1 MSKMICESKSTM
13 LPRWDDA
20 DFQNGTAC
28 IVEYSRQLMDQA
40 RKESCGKDVLC
51 REGTWQVFEIITD
64 IANGKTEGQELE
76 LIRELLIMIS
86 ENGSCEMSTSAAA
99 GCLGLMDKYQE
110 EWELHTR
117 RKRCTNLIC
126 KSSYILYLD
135 PELCDGC
142 EKCVE
147 ACPIGA
153 IAGGEAMIHVL
164 DTRNCD
170 KCGKCI
176 PACPKRA
183 VKKIAVGGLKPKLP
197 ATPIPVGTFS
207 GKERGEEGGSMRRRR
222 RGE

>member
-13 LPRWDDA
+13 LPRWDDTA
-20 DFQNGTAC
+20 FEQGTAC

-51 REGTWQVFEIITD
+51 REGTWQVAEIITD
-64 IANGKTEGQELE
+64 ITNGKTEGQELE
-76 LIRELLIMIS
+76 LIRELLALIS
-86 ENGSCEMSTSAAA
+86 ENGSCEMSTAAA
-99 GCLGLMDKYQE
+99 AMCLGLMDRYQE

-117 RKRCTNLIC
+117 RKRCKNLIC
-126 KSSYILYLD
+126 KPSYVLYID

-142 EKCVE
+142 TKCMD

-153 IAGGEAMIHVL
+153 IAGDESMIHVL
-164 DTRNCD
+164 DAETCD

-176 PACPKRA
+176 SVCPKGA
-183 VKKIAVGGLKPKLP
+183 VKKIAAGGLKPRLP
-197 ATPIPVGTFS
+197 ASPIPVGTFTVT
-207 GKERGEEGGSMRRRR
+207 GGGEEGGSMRRRR